1 MERAQRTVPVFF
13 SGQLF
18 DYLKIESYKRIAS
31 QPKLEYLS
39 LKKEEIKAITK
50 GKVSREG
57 FFGDLLY
64 YVQFD
69 LKFGFLL
76 CVFVDGKCYR
86 SYFFD
91 NISAN

>member
-31 QPKLEYLS
+31 QPKLEYLR

-76 CVFVDGKCYR
+76 CVFVDEKCYR